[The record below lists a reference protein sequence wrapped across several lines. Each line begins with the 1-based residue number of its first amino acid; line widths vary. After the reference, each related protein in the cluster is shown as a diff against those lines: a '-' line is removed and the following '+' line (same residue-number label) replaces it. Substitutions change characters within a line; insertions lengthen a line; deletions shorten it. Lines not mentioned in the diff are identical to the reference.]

1 MKRIITLGAPP
12 SSPLPADVGSRS
24 DRPDWVQANPASI
37 DRALARALARS
48 GGGWYAVDDRRML
61 RGEPRAYTIAGEE
74 LVLWRTPSG
83 VVRAAP
89 EACPHMG
96 ASLRCAKTRGDNI
109 VCPWHGLELGS
120 RPHGRWRER
129 KVHDD
134 GVLIWVQL
142 GEGASASSATDCER
156 EGDVDAKTK
165 TITKTKTDAPIL
177 APRPRP
183 GTFLSGVIR
192 MEARC
197 EPSDILANR
206 LDPWHGAHYHPHSF
220 ARLVVLDDDGDVLTV
235 RVAYRVAGPLA
246 VEVDATFHCPDRR
259 TIVMTIVDGEGVGSV
274 VETHAT
280 PISSD
285 RCAVIEATLACSDRK
300 GFAVA
305 RRLAP
310 LLRGM
315 INRRAGR
322 LWVED
327 IAYAERRYALRQQA
341 RPRLRVISSE

>member
-1 MKRIITLGAPP
+1 MRRLITLGDPP
-12 SSPLPADVGSRS
+12 SSPLPPRARS
-24 DRPDWVQANPASI
+24 DKPDWVQANPASI

-48 GGGWYAVDDRRML
+48 GGGWYVVDDRRMI
-61 RGEPRAYTIAGEE
+61 REKPRAYTIAGEA
-74 LVLWRTPSG
+74 LVLWRTPGG

-96 ASLRCAKTRGDNI
+96 ASLECAKTRGDNI
-109 VCPWHGLELGS
+109 ICPWHGLELGA
-120 RPHGRWRER
+120 RRHGRWHERE
-129 KVHDD
+129 VHDD
-134 GVLIWVQL
+134 GVLVWVQL
-142 GEGASASSATDCER
+142 GEDPSLAGAADPGDGRGKSPRRGPEEASE
-156 EGDVDAKTK
+156 
-165 TITKTKTDAPIL
+165 APIL
-177 APRPRP
+177 APRPR
-183 GTFLSGVIR
+183 LEDSLVGVIR
-192 MEARC
+192 MEAAC

-235 RVAYRVAGPLA
+235 RVAYRVAGPFA

-259 TIVMTIVDGEGVGSV
+259 TIVMTIVGGEGVGSV

-280 PISSD
+280 PITRD
-285 RCAVIEATLACSDRK
+285 RCAVIEATIASSDRK
-300 GFAVA
+300 GFGVA

-327 IAYAERRYALRQQA
+327 IAYAERRYALRQRAQ
-341 RPRLRVISSE
+341 PRLRVVSGE